1 MRQNKIF
8 DVIQNMKKA
17 ASADA
22 AFWCIRILYVL
33 FGFSLTLMPR
43 QLLQQPSCQLLSFRE
58 RADIL
63 PLSSLA

>member
-17 ASADA
+17 ASWDA
-22 AFWCIRILYVL
+22 AFWCIRILIVL
-33 FGFSLTLMPR
+33 FGFKLVLMPR

-63 PLSSLA
+63 PQSFQA

>member
-1 MRQNKIF
+1 MKSFQML
-8 DVIQNMKKA
+8 DKKA
-17 ASADA
+17 APIGA

-63 PLSSLA
+63 PQSFQA

>member
-33 FGFSLTLMPR
+33 VWLFAYAYASAASSAAFLSASLISRT
-43 QLLQQPSCQLLSFRE
+43 C
-58 RADIL
+58 
-63 PLSSLA
+63 